1 METQLNVFGF
11 LTDIPVN
18 SWLPFL
24 HMINLLRLGRS
35 FSSIT
40 DEILAGY
47 GNIAR
52 QTLAKW
58 RDVYPKALGCALTN
72 LDARMI
78 GGKHHVV
85 VMDETVVGV
94 HAEDGW
100 TGSFLVFDGWRAT
113 EKAVNSLGYTYAP
126 PVKHEKHF
134 RDPSTGFH
142 TNDAES
148 ENNRLKK
155 WSRTR
160 YGKLQLNAS
169 EMDEYVFYVNVGSS
183 LCDVFHGLAMANGG
197 ACSNRLLAIE

>member
-1 METQLNVFGF
+1 
-11 LTDIPVN
+11 
-18 SWLPFL
+18 
-24 HMINLLRLGRS
+24 MINLLRLGRS

-52 QTLAKW
+52 QTLAEW

-100 TGSFLVFDGWRAT
+100 TGGWRGIN
-113 EKAVNSLGYTYAP
+113 KAG
-126 PVKHEKHF
+126 
-134 RDPSTGFH
+134 
-142 TNDAES
+142 AEQNRSS
-148 ENNRLKK
+148 ER
-155 WSRTR
+155 RI
-160 YGKLQLNAS
+160 QQ
-169 EMDEYVFYVNVGSS
+169 D
-183 LCDVFHGLAMANGG
+183 D
-197 ACSNRLLAIE
+197 